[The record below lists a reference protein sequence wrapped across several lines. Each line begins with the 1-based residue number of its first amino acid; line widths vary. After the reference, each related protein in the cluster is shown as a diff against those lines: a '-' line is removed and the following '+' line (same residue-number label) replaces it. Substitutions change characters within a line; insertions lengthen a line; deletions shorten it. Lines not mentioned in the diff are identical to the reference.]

1 MTNINYIVS
10 NINDF
15 MNNIT
20 DIMNNTN
27 DQISRDF
34 LKFWMNKTA
43 LT

>member
-1 MTNINYIVS
+1 MTNINDIVS
-10 NINDF
+10 NINVI

-20 DIMNNTN
+20 DIMNNIN